1 MLSLY
6 QTKQQ
11 KNPPL
16 IFSRPSNFNR
26 FSNNLILNLYPYCFY
41 YDAKPMTVEVAPLS
55 KSAAAD
61 NYARNQQQIA
71 HLLVQLN
78 KVVLDKPQVLKLAL
92 SCVLAGGHLLLQDLP
107 GMGKTTLAQGLAQ
120 LLGLSFSRVQFTN
133 DMLPAD
139 ILGMTLYDQGKMAFE
154 FRSGP
159 IFTQLLLADEI
170 NRSSPKTQSALLE
183 AMEERQV
190 TQDGQSYPLPK
201 PFFVIATQNPLQQAG
216 VYPLPESQLDRF
228 LMCLSLGYPSAEAER
243 ALLRGQDRRELLR
256 ELHAILNTE
265 DVLLARRGV
274 QQVYVADASLDYLQ
288 RLVAKTRISQD
299 YHGLSPRGVLS
310 LQSAAQAY
318 AYVSG
323 QQEVT
328 PEDIQAV
335 FAAVTDHRL
344 GQRFVPAN
352 AVSGQTPPTIAQRI
366 MAEVAVIV

>member
-1 MLSLY
+1 MTHAAINSAITTPRQAAAEVTDKPTFSTADY
-6 QTKQQ
+6 RHNQQ
-11 KNPPL
+11 K
-16 IFSRPSNFNR
+16 
-26 FSNNLILNLYPYCFY
+26 
-41 YDAKPMTVEVAPLS
+41 
-55 KSAAAD
+55 
-61 NYARNQQQIA
+61 IA
-71 HLLVQLN
+71 QLMAQLN
-78 KVVLDKPQVLKLAL
+78 QIVLDKPQAVKLAL
-92 SCVLAGGHLLLQDLP
+92 SGILAGGHLLLQDIP

-139 ILGMTLYDQGKMAFE
+139 ILGMSIYDQSKQQFE

-190 TQDGQSYPLPK
+190 TQDGQSYPLPQ

-228 LMCLSLGYPSAEAER
+228 LLCLSLGYPSPAAER
-243 ALLRGQDRRELLR
+243 ELLKGQDRRELLK
-256 ELHAILNTE
+256 ELSAVLDTE
-265 DVLLARRGV
+265 AVLLAQQGV
-274 QQVYVADASLDYLQ
+274 KQVYVADVVLDYLQ
-288 RLVAKTRISQD
+288 RLVAKTRSSQE

-310 LQSAAQAY
+310 LQRAAQAY

-323 QQEVT
+323 HMEMT

-344 GQRFVPAN
+344 GQRFVPAH
-352 AVSGQTPPTIAQRI
+352 VTGGQATQTIAQRI
-366 MAEVAVIV
+366 LADVAVVV

>member
-1 MLSLY
+1 MSHTANDYLY
-6 QTKQQ
+6 
-11 KNPPL
+11 
-16 IFSRPSNFNR
+16 
-26 FSNNLILNLYPYCFY
+26 
-41 YDAKPMTVEVAPLS
+41 
-55 KSAAAD
+55 
-61 NYARNQQQIA
+61 NQQQIA
-71 HLLVQLN
+71 QLMTQLN
-78 KVVLDKPQVLKLAL
+78 QIVLDKPQVVKLAL
-92 SCVLAGGHLLLQDLP
+92 SGILAGGHLLLQDLP

-139 ILGMTLYDQGKMAFE
+139 ILGMSIFDQSKQQFE

-190 TQDGQSYPLPK
+190 TQDGQTYPLPQ

-228 LMCLSLGYPSAEAER
+228 LLCLSLGYPSPIAER
-243 ALLRGQDRRELLR
+243 ELLKGQDRRALLKELPAVLD
-256 ELHAILNTE
+256 TE
-265 DVLLARRGV
+265 AVLLAQQGV
-274 QQVYVADASLDYLQ
+274 KQVYVADVVLDYLQ
-288 RLVAKTRISQD
+288 RLVAKTRASQE

-310 LQSAAQAY
+310 LQRAAQAH

-323 QQEVT
+323 HMEVT

-344 GQRFVPAN
+344 GQRFVPAH
-352 AVSGQTPPTIAQRI
+352 VTGGQATQTIAQRI
-366 MAEVAVIV
+366 LVDVAVVV

>member
-1 MLSLY
+1 MTHAAMDRAITTTRQSALEMVNKSTSSAADY
-6 QTKQQ
+6 RHNQQ
-11 KNPPL
+11 K
-16 IFSRPSNFNR
+16 
-26 FSNNLILNLYPYCFY
+26 
-41 YDAKPMTVEVAPLS
+41 
-55 KSAAAD
+55 
-61 NYARNQQQIA
+61 IA
-71 HLLVQLN
+71 QLMAQLN
-78 KVVLDKPQVLKLAL
+78 QIVLDKPQAVKLAL
-92 SCVLAGGHLLLQDLP
+92 SGILAGGHLLLQDIP

-139 ILGMTLYDQGKMAFE
+139 ILGMSIYDQSKQQFE
-154 FRSGP
+154 FRPGP

-190 TQDGQSYPLPK
+190 TQDGQTYPLPQ

-228 LMCLSLGYPSAEAER
+228 LLCLSLGYPSPTAER
-243 ALLRGQDRRELLR
+243 ELLKGQDRRELLK
-256 ELHAILNTE
+256 ELAAVLDTE
-265 DVLLARRGV
+265 AVLLAQQGV
-274 QQVYVADASLDYLQ
+274 KQVYVADVVLDYLQ
-288 RLVAKTRISQD
+288 RLVAKTRASQE

-310 LQSAAQAY
+310 LQRAAQAY

-323 QQEVT
+323 HMEMT

-344 GQRFVPAN
+344 GQRFVPAH
-352 AVSGQTPPTIAQRI
+352 VTGGQATQTIAQRI
-366 MAEVAVIV
+366 LADVAVVV

>member
-1 MLSLY
+1 MAGNVAYTASDY
-6 QTKQQ
+6 QH
-11 KNPPL
+11 
-16 IFSRPSNFNR
+16 
-26 FSNNLILNLYPYCFY
+26 
-41 YDAKPMTVEVAPLS
+41 
-55 KSAAAD
+55 
-61 NYARNQQQIA
+61 NQEKIA
-71 HLLVQLN
+71 HLMAQLN
-78 KVVLDKPQVLKLAL
+78 QLVLDKPQAIKLAL
-92 SCVLAGGHLLLQDLP
+92 SGIFAGGHLLLQDLP

-139 ILGMTLYDQGKMAFE
+139 ILGMSIYNQSQQRFE
-154 FRSGP
+154 FRPGP

-190 TQDGQSYPLPK
+190 TQDGKTYSLPQ

-228 LMCLSLGYPSAEAER
+228 LLCLSLGYPSPAAER
-243 ALLRGQDRRELLR
+243 EILKGQDRRKLLK
-256 ELHAILNTE
+256 EMASVLDTE
-265 DVLLARRGV
+265 AVLLAQQGV
-274 QQVYVADASLDYLQ
+274 TQVHVADVVLDYLQ
-288 RLVAKTRISQD
+288 RLVAKTRTSQE

-310 LQSAAQAY
+310 LQRAAQAY

-323 QQEVT
+323 HMEVT

-344 GQRFVPAN
+344 GQRFVPGRVVDGQ
-352 AVSGQTPPTIAQRI
+352 VSDAQITKTIAQGI
-366 MAEVAVIV
+366 LAEVAVV

>member
-1 MLSLY
+1 MSHTANDYLY
-6 QTKQQ
+6 
-11 KNPPL
+11 
-16 IFSRPSNFNR
+16 
-26 FSNNLILNLYPYCFY
+26 
-41 YDAKPMTVEVAPLS
+41 
-55 KSAAAD
+55 
-61 NYARNQQQIA
+61 NQQQIA
-71 HLLVQLN
+71 QLMTQLN
-78 KVVLDKPQVLKLAL
+78 QIVLDKPQMVKLAL
-92 SCVLAGGHLLLQDLP
+92 SGILAGGHLLLQDLP

-139 ILGMTLYDQGKMAFE
+139 ILGMSIFDQSKQQFD
-154 FRSGP
+154 FRPGP

-190 TQDGQSYPLPK
+190 TQDGQTYSLPQ

-228 LMCLSLGYPSAEAER
+228 LLCLSLGYPSPAAER
-243 ALLRGQDRRELLR
+243 ELLKGQDRRALLKELPAVLDTK
-256 ELHAILNTE
+256 A
-265 DVLLARRGV
+265 VLLAQQGV
-274 QQVYVADASLDYLQ
+274 KQVYVADVVLDYLQ
-288 RLVAKTRISQD
+288 KLVAKTRASQD

-310 LQSAAQAY
+310 LQRAAQAH

-323 QQEVT
+323 HMEVT

-344 GQRFVPAN
+344 GQRFVPAH
-352 AVSGQTPPTIAQRI
+352 VTGGQATQTIAQRI
-366 MAEVAVIV
+366 LVDVAVVV

>member
-1 MLSLY
+1 MSQAAIDKGFTTKGQSTSEMAGNVAYTASDY
-6 QTKQQ
+6 QH
-11 KNPPL
+11 
-16 IFSRPSNFNR
+16 
-26 FSNNLILNLYPYCFY
+26 
-41 YDAKPMTVEVAPLS
+41 
-55 KSAAAD
+55 
-61 NYARNQQQIA
+61 NQEKIA
-71 HLLVQLN
+71 HLMAQLN
-78 KVVLDKPQVLKLAL
+78 QLVLDKPQAIKLAL
-92 SCVLAGGHLLLQDLP
+92 SGIFAGGHLLLQDLP

-139 ILGMTLYDQGKMAFE
+139 ILGMSIYNQSQQRFE
-154 FRSGP
+154 FRPGP

-190 TQDGQSYPLPK
+190 TQDGKTYSLPQ

-228 LMCLSLGYPSAEAER
+228 LLCLSLGYPSPAAER
-243 ALLRGQDRRELLR
+243 EILKGQDRRKLLK
-256 ELHAILNTE
+256 EMASVLDTE
-265 DVLLARRGV
+265 AVLLAQQGV
-274 QQVYVADASLDYLQ
+274 TQVHVADVVLDYLQ
-288 RLVAKTRISQD
+288 RLVAKTRTSQE

-310 LQSAAQAY
+310 LQRAAQAY

-323 QQEVT
+323 HMEVT

-344 GQRFVPAN
+344 GQRFVPGRVVDGQ
-352 AVSGQTPPTIAQRI
+352 VSDAQITKTIAQGI
-366 MAEVAVIV
+366 LAEVAVI